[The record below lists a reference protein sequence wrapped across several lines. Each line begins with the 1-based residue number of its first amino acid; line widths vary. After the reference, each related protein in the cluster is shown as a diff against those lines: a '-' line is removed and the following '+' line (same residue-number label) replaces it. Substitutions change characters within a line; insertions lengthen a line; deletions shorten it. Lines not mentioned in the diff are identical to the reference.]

1 MRSQAGI
8 NRRQLLATAAGGA
21 AASLAAVGPARA
33 QPRARDTVTFGLSPY
48 PPNLR
53 PFEHTG
59 TASTAVK
66 LVIHRSLLSYDRQGR
81 LTPGLAQS
89 WALDGPRAYRFR
101 LRENAFFHNGEPVRA
116 RDVVSTFEAIS
127 GPRSTAFLKSAFEMV
142 ERIEVID
149 PLELRFV
156 LREPSASLPHFL
168 ASYNAPIISEKS
180 PDMNRAIGAGPYRV
194 TAMERGRFIDVERF
208 DRFWAPGLPRTRR
221 IRFLAY
227 AEDNTRAAA
236 VQAGDVDIIQT
247 APWQFLQAMEGRPE
261 LRLASQNGAFFALTF
276 NTQAGPFTDARLRQ
290 AICFAVDR
298 EEIVS
303 AVCYGY
309 GKAMTGMPIPEG
321 TVYGESAAG
330 RQFGHDPDRARQLMA
345 AAGHP
350 NGFETTL
357 LCSSTSAGHQPT
369 AEIVQ
374 QQLRRIGIRVNLN
387 LVDFAKRV
395 QMGNLGQYEFA
406 VHGLLGQ
413 MNDPDG
419 VSQYIGAGPPSH
431 VRSFGFRSDRIE
443 QLLQQGRQELDEAR
457 RVEIYDELQRE
468 AGREAPICP
477 LAWRSQVY
485 AMQRHVRHFENLP
498 GFLSAYSPVTLTE
511 VEAG

>member
-1 MRSQAGI
+1 MRSQPGI
-8 NRRQLLATAAGGA
+8 NRRQLLAAGGA
-21 AASLAAVGPARA
+21 AASLAASRPARA
-33 QPRARDTVTFGLSPY
+33 RVADTVTFGLSPY

-66 LVIHRSLLSYDRQGR
+66 LVIHRSLLSYDRQGA
-81 LTPGLAQS
+81 LTAGLAQS

-101 LRENAFFHNGEPVRA
+101 LRENAVFHNGEPVRA
-116 RDVVSTFEAIS
+116 RDVVTTFEAIS

-180 PDMNRAIGAGPYRV
+180 PDMNRAVGAGPYRV

-208 DRFWAPGLPRTRR
+208 DRYWEPGRPRTRR

-247 APWQFLQAMEGRPE
+247 APWQFLQAMEARPE
-261 LRLASQNGAFFALTF
+261 LRLAAQNGAFFALTF
-276 NTQAGPFTDARLRQ
+276 NTQAGPFADARLRQ

-298 EEIVS
+298 EEIVR

-330 RQFGHDPDRARQLMA
+330 RQFGYDPERARQLMA

-350 NGFETTL
+350 NGFEATL

-374 QQLRRIGIRVNLN
+374 QQLRRIGIRVNLS

-443 QLLQQGRQELDEAR
+443 ALLQQGRQELDEAR
-457 RVEIYDELQRE
+457 RVQIYDELQRE

-485 AMQRHVRHFENLP
+485 AMQRSVRNFENLP
-498 GFLSAYSPVTLTE
+498 GFLSAYSPVTLAE